1 MEETG
6 GPGVNHQPVASH
18 WQTVSH
24 NVVHLALIE
33 IRTRNISG
41 DMHWLHR
48 YLWIYQPYDHYH
60 DSPLTFWN
68 LSVKQIKLSS
78 LNTNIGVNTNFAEY
92 LLLPEFKMMGV
103 FSFNEGV
110 KHFKYSDYQEHWVDY
125 GSCMI
130 VTAQHDLWQWRAKQ
144 THFKKNN
151 IWGLEKIV

>member
-1 MEETG
+1 MSWRSVLLVEETG

-92 LLLPEFKMMGV
+92 LLLPEVRISIRARCTTLCDTVCQWLATGWWFTPGPPVSSTNKTDLHDRM
-103 FSFNEGV
+103 
-110 KHFKYSDYQEHWVDY
+110 KYCWKWH
-125 GSCMI
+125 
-130 VTAQHDLWQWRAKQ
+130 
-144 THFKKNN
+144 
-151 IWGLEKIV
+151 